1 MESAGREWGDG
12 GTGSSA
18 GGVRGGGAKV
28 SETLGV
34 GTARRARPVSV
45 TASGGGRS
53 KVASSPKNAFNQGFS
68 LRIASASLAF
78 SSLEGPERPESDTA
92 ERL

>member
-12 GTGSSA
+12 GTGSST
-18 GGVRGGGAKV
+18 GGVGGGGAKV
-28 SETLGV
+28 SGTLGV

-45 TASGGGRS
+45 TAGGGGLS